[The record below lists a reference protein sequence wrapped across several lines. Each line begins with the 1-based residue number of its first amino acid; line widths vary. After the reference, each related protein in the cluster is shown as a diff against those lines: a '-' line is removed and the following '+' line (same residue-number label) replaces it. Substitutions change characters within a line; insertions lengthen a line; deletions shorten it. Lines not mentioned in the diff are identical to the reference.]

1 MGRNASETQAFTNKL
16 CLGIGTGGGGGGAGV
31 IGH

>member
-16 CLGIGTGGGGGGAGV
+16 CLGIGTGGGGGRV